1 MNLSWAEFTCHNKAT
16 NYALQAQSSWFSPL
30 WPCEA
35 VRISATQKPNYLY
48 LYKANPV
55 RCTLPGLF
63 VPAVP
68 RPRQCFYLAEVAF
81 YGQLSNPLHLG
92 PSPRDLRLGCVF
104 GLPNASKWKLA
115 LKMDPPIQEGI
126 ITETWDFEFV
136 DVLSS
141 FCLHWNAPIAVLK
154 VEVVGHLSNW
164 LVHFPMCQWSVL
176 LILVTVLWSCALII
190 QIEAWSKKMQ
200 RKPVL
205 NKIAHHQTVHVMNS
219 NRKKHASSLL
229 TFHMLNRY

>member
-1 MNLSWAEFTCHNKAT
+1 MNVSWAEFTCHNKAT

-92 PSPRDLRLGCVF
+92 PKPKRSAVGMCVWSAKCQQMKASSKNGSTHTRRSNYRDLRFRICLCSVLF
-104 GLPNASKWKLA
+104 LSPLKCTNCNAQSWSCWPLEQLA
-115 LKMDPPIQEGI
+115 G
-126 ITETWDFEFV
+126 
-136 DVLSS
+136 
-141 FCLHWNAPIAVLK
+141 A
-154 VEVVGHLSNW
+154 LSNVSMVCPPY
-164 LVHFPMCQWSVL
+164 LSHCVMVLCTDYSNWSL
-176 LILVTVLWSCALII
+176 EQEDA
-190 QIEAWSKKMQ
+190 KK
-200 RKPVL
+200 
-205 NKIAHHQTVHVMNS
+205 TC
-219 NRKKHASSLL
+219 
-229 TFHMLNRY
+229 TE